1 MRFIKLIIGKT
12 RPRASSMLE
21 NRIHVKKIKQQ
32 MKWYLLTS
40 RMPI

>member
-1 MRFIKLIIGKT
+1 MRFIKLIIDKT
-12 RPRASSMLE
+12 RPRAFSMLE
-21 NRIHVKKIKQQ
+21 NRIYVNKIKQQ